1 MSSERQTVTSSQ
13 MFAAGRPSAP
23 ARFRKA
29 GTHRRARV
37 PLEPYWFMA
46 PAVIM
51 LSTVYLGP
59 MIYAVLTSGTH
70 WVLTEPGSETIRA
83 GLQNY
88 QDVLGAASFWQA
100 VKVTLLYTLTSVTL
114 SLTLGTLLALLLD
127 NELHFASFFRSIML
141 IPMVITPAV
150 IAIFWKLLY
159 EQEQGVLNSLLVAI
173 GFSKVAWLGLDR
185 AFLAM
190 VIMDSWQNTPFFML
204 VILAGL
210 QSVDSNLMD
219 AARVDG
225 ANVFQ
230 RFRYVTLPHLVPYML
245 IAAAFR
251 GIATMNDF
259 DKIWLLTQGG
269 PGEATTTITVYTY
282 KIAFSSFDM
291 GRTTAIA
298 LIFVVI
304 VLVTSAPLLRH
315 LFRTARRPA

>member
-1 MSSERQTVTSSQ
+1 MTSSLQ
-13 MFAAGRPSAP
+13 TLGARPNMP
-23 ARFRKA
+23 TGVRKA
-29 GTHRRARV
+29 DAYRRARTA
-37 PLEPYWFMA
+37 LEPYWFMA
-46 PAVIM
+46 PATVM
-51 LSTVYLGP
+51 LATVYLGP

-70 WVLTEPGSETIRA
+70 WVLTEPGSENIRA
-83 GLQNY
+83 GFTNY
-88 QDVLGAASFWQA
+88 ADVLGSESFWQS
-100 VKVTLLYTLTSVTL
+100 VRVTLLYTLTSVTL

-159 EQEQGVLNSLLVAI
+159 EQERGVFNSLLT
-173 GFSKVAWLGLDR
+173 GLGLGKVAWLGLDH
-185 AFLAM
+185 AFISM

-269 PGEATTTITVYTY
+269 PGDATTTITVYTF

-304 VLVTSAPLLRH
+304 VVLASSPQLRH

>member
-1 MSSERQTVTSSQ
+1 VTSSHVL
-13 MFAAGRPSAP
+13 AAGQQNAP
-23 ARFRKA
+23 AAIRKTQ
-29 GTHRRARV
+29 THRRATV

-51 LSTVYLGP
+51 LATVYLGP
-59 MIYAVLTSGTH
+59 MIYAVMTSTTH

-83 GLQNY
+83 GLENY
-88 QDVLGAASFWQA
+88 KDVLWAPSFWQA
-100 VKVTLLYTLTSVTL
+100 VKITLLYTLTSVTL

-159 EQEQGVLNSLLVAI
+159 EQEQGVLNSLLVAM
-173 GFSKVAWLGLDR
+173 GFAKVAWLGLDH
-185 AFLAM
+185 AFFAM

-298 LIFVVI
+298 MIFVVI
-304 VLVTSAPLLRH
+304 VLVASSPLLRH